1 MQGALISL
9 VDFHM
14 DSNTIVIHLAT
25 DHHFV
30 SVTGHSI
37 LTRPARASS
46 TVMHLAVIVQICSIC
61 TRARCSDLLDRQLEH
76 CRALGANGNLCGAR
90 HNTYRTMAP
99 FVAWSR
105 TRHGSL
111 DLCAIAR
118 ATASRVCDC
127 AHEGGRSVRD

>member
-1 MQGALISL
+1 LTITLCPSLAIRSSQDLLVHPRALCISL
-9 VDFHM
+9 
-14 DSNTIVIHLAT
+14 
-25 DHHFV
+25 
-30 SVTGHSI
+30 
-37 LTRPARASS
+37 
-46 TVMHLAVIVQICSIC
+46 VIVQICSIC

-76 CRALGANGNLCGAR
+76 CRAFGANGNLCAR
-90 HNTYRTMAP
+90 HDTYRTMAP